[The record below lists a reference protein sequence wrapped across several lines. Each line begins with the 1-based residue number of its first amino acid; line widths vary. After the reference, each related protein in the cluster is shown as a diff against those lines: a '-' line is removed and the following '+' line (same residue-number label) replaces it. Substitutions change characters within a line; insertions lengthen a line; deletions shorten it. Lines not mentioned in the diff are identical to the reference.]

1 MLTPFPYQGNSNP
14 TEGSSMLITS
24 EYVQSG
30 GRGRF
35 YILFMI
41 RLTTCTNDF
50 NAQLLKGAL
59 ESEGIPAMLSNEI
72 MSGYMGTQG
81 VDILVKE
88 EDLEAAKKIL
98 EQQEK

>member
-1 MLTPFPYQGNSNP
+1 
-14 TEGSSMLITS
+14 MLITS

-41 RLTTCTNDF
+41 RLTTCINEF

-59 ESEGIPAMLSNEI
+59 ENEGIPAMLSNEI
-72 MSGYMGTQG
+72 MSGYLGTPG
-81 VDILVKE
+81 VDVLVRE

>member
-1 MLTPFPYQGNSNP
+1 
-14 TEGSSMLITS
+14 MLITS

-41 RLTTCTNDF
+41 RLTTCTNEF
-50 NAQLLKGAL
+50 NANLLKGAL
-59 ESEGIPAMLSNEI
+59 ENEGIPAMLSNEI

-81 VDILVKE
+81 VDVLVKE
-88 EDLEAAKKIL
+88 EHFEAGKKIL

>member
-1 MLTPFPYQGNSNP
+1 
-14 TEGSSMLITS
+14 MLITS

-35 YILFMI
+35 YILLI

-50 NAQLLKGAL
+50 NAQLLNGAL
-59 ESEGIPAMLSNEI
+59 ESEGISAMFSNEI

-98 EQQEK
+98 EQQG

>member
-1 MLTPFPYQGNSNP
+1 
-14 TEGSSMLITS
+14 MLITS

-41 RLTTCTNDF
+41 RLTTCTNEF
-50 NAQLLKGAL
+50 NANLLKGAL
-59 ESEGIPAMLSNEI
+59 ENEGIPAMFSNEI
-72 MSGYMGTQG
+72 MSGYLGTPG
-81 VDILVKE
+81 VDVLVRE

>member
-1 MLTPFPYQGNSNP
+1 MPRAGNV
-14 TEGSSMLITS
+14 E
-24 EYVQSG
+24 EVG
-30 GRGRF
+30 GPKGKVKGPGVGAF
-35 YILFMI
+35 YIQLMI
-41 RLTTCTNDF
+41 RLTTCTNEF

-72 MSGYMGTQG
+72 MSGYLGTQG

-98 EQQEK
+98 EQQEEK